1 MANERDTSPMSFR
14 LDKGGD
20 SAQEAIARHVDN
32 AMARREYVR
41 AGEVVFRRG
50 DPRDVA
56 YIIDQ
61 GTIHIKDDGHHDDAE
76 QVLAEL
82 SAGEIFGEMGLVED
96 GERTAMAVA
105 ADDTTLFVLSRRHIR
120 ERVDAMDP
128 LVGLMINL
136 LVERYRAS
144 RVDLPESVKVETGDN
159 ELEHLRAFEGE
170 QNDTPLGSA
179 FIHQKVALEEL
190 KVEQDVRAAIE
201 NKEFEAHLQPIINL
215 RTEKLYGFEAL
226 IRWRHPER
234 GLVPPNVFIPVAER
248 TGVVQLLDLLML
260 EQACKLTQHINATRP
275 EDEAVVISVNLS
287 GMNFENTG
295 LVQDIINIVE
305 EQRAN
310 PAHIK
315 LEVTESAFI
324 GAPDRAEKILRQL
337 QDKGFS
343 IALDDFGTGYS
354 SLSYLHKFSL
364 NSLKIDR
371 SFIQQMHDV
380 DKGLDIV
387 RAIVSLAHTFKLGV
401 VAEGIEYD
409 DDIVALNGIGC
420 EMGQGF
426 YIAKPMPGREA
437 VQFASDWMGLTG

>member
-1 MANERDTSPMSFR
+1 MADDPVYQQMNFRRDTGADSPQ
-14 LDKGGD
+14 D
-20 SAQEAIARHVDN
+20 AIARQVDN
-32 AMARREYVR
+32 AMARRQHVP
-41 AGEVVFRRG
+41 AGEVVFQRG
-50 DPRDVA
+50 DRRDVA
-56 YIIDQ
+56 FIIDR
-61 GTIHIKDDGHHDDAE
+61 GTIHIKDDGYHNDPE
-76 QVLAEL
+76 EVLAEL
-82 SAGEIFGEMGLVED
+82 GAGEIFGEIGVVEG
-96 GERTAMAVA
+96 GERTATAVA
-105 ADDTTLFVLSRRHIR
+105 AEDTTLFVLSRDHIR
-120 ERVDAMDP
+120 ERIDAMDP

-136 LVERYRAS
+136 LVDRYRAS
-144 RVDLPESVKVETGDN
+144 RVDLPESVKVETGQN
-159 ELEHLRAFEGE
+159 ETEHLRVFDTE
-170 QNDTPLGSA
+170 QQNTPLGDA
-179 FIHQKVALEEL
+179 FIRQKVALEEL

-215 RTEKLYGFEAL
+215 RSEKLYGFEGL

-260 EQACKLTQHINATRP
+260 EEACKLTRRINNERAE
-275 EDEAVVISVNLS
+275 EDAVVISVNLS
-287 GMNFENTG
+287 GMNFENTELIQHIIG
-295 LVQDIINIVE
+295 LVE
-305 EQRAN
+305 EQKADPR
-310 PAHIK
+310 HIK

-337 QDKGFS
+337 REKGFS

-364 NSLKIDR
+364 DSLKIDR

-401 VAEGIEYD
+401 IAEGIEYG
-409 DDIVALNGIGC
+409 DDILALNGIGC

-426 YIAKPMPGREA
+426 YIARPMPDEEA
-437 VQFASDWMGLTG
+437 IEFARNWVGLT